1 MDVRIVYMSSRAHLP
16 SVYDCLRLPMYL
28 YSSIYFMF
36 RVDPFITEAQSV
48 VCSLGRPLGL
58 CSYVY
63 QSENARA

>member
-16 SVYDCLRLPMYL
+16 SVYDCLRLPMYHL
-28 YSSIYFMF
+28 QQHFMF
-36 RVDPFITEAQSV
+36 RVDPFITEAQSA